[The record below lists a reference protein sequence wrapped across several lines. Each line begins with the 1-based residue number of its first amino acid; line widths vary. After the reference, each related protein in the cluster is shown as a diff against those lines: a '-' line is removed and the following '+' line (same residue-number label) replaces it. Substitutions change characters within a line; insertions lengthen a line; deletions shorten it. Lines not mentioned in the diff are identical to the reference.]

1 MGILSWIIFGLIAGI
16 LAKWIMPGKDGGGFF
31 MTILLGIVGAVVGG
45 WISTLFGF
53 GKVDGFNFGSF
64 VVAVIGAIVV
74 LFIYRKIKLTRKL
87 HKAAHRQP
95 LLFLDVT
102 LPPSQ
107 LSAEYDNN
115 RHTHHNNRCFSSLCS
130 RGSIAANKKPC

>member
-1 MGILSWIIFGLIAGI
+1 MGILSWIILGL
-16 LAKWIMPGKDGGGFF
+16 LPVFWRMWIMRGKDGGGFF

-74 LFIYRKIKLTRKL
+74 LFIYRKIKVN
-87 HKAAHRQP
+87 A
-95 LLFLDVT
+95 
-102 LPPSQ
+102 
-107 LSAEYDNN
+107 
-115 RHTHHNNRCFSSLCS
+115 
-130 RGSIAANKKPC
+130 